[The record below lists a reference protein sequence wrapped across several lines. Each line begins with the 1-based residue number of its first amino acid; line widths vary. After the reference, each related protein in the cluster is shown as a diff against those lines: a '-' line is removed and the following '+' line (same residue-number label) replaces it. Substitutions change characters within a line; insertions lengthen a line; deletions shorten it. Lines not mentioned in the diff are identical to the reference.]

1 MALAITLLV
10 IAAFWAG
17 IVIGIIAIIITGIR
31 LEDRAKTLTGTPRTP
46 AEAAVRWMLGVGVR
60 DGKADSDE
68 RGDEW
73 TNGQH

>member
-1 MALAITLLV
+1 MALAITLLI
-10 IAAFWAG
+10 IAVFWAG
-17 IVIGIIAIIITGIR
+17 IVIGIITIIITGIR
-31 LEDRAKTLTGTPRTP
+31 LEDRAKTLTGIPRTP

-60 DGKADSDE
+60 NGKADSDE